1 MDNDESSPSQ
11 RLTSNVPEAAGYL
24 LQVVAWDARLDIYPE
39 LFLFFS
45 MLTPLSIIENAYR
58 SRGSRCGEETR
69 P

>member
-1 MDNDESSPSQ
+1 M
-11 RLTSNVPEAAGYL
+11 PEAAGYL

-45 MLTPLSIIENAYR
+45 MLTPLSIIIENAYR